1 LVDKTIWLFSESVFL
16 VLQVSFPD
24 ITFYETIDVRT
35 SPPKFRRIVE
45 EMPWSDAKPL
55 GQPFL
60 GYAEALRK

>member
-1 LVDKTIWLFSESVFL
+1 LVDKTIWFSSESVFL

-24 ITFYETIDVRT
+24 ITFHETMDVGT
-35 SPPKFRRIVE
+35 SPPKFRRIVK

-60 GYAEALRK
+60 RYAEALRK